1 MKAGTPHM
9 PLLKELTLAA
19 TTWFSTTDDLV
30 INNPVYQV
38 FILSTQHILHKFKV
52 RSQESKTLLTSLF
65 TNF

>member
-1 MKAGTPHM
+1 M

-38 FILSTQHILHKFKV
+38 YQKPTKYEV
-52 RSQESKTLLTSLF
+52 KTYLLNIFYTSLKSEVKSQRRF
-65 TNF
+65 